1 MEKPKI
7 TTICNRKGGTGKTS
21 VAINLAAYLSRLGY
35 KILLIDLDPQSNA
48 TSGLG
53 VDNRRSG
60 IYEVLSGDAS
70 FQEIIMAAR
79 GNLWLAPASENLAG
93 AEVEI
98 VGQENRESILKKSI
112 NSFIQ
117 KQVID
122 IDFILIDTAP
132 SLSLI
137 TINSLV
143 AADQVLIPVQ
153 TEYFALEGLTQLCKT
168 IDLVKESLQPNL
180 SILGAV
186 LTMYDSRNKLSS
198 EIWQELYRHFPYYI
212 FRTVIPRNV
221 RLAEAPSYGQ
231 SVLEYAPRSRG
242 AKAFHRLAKE
252 FLVLS
257 HNNKINYA

>member
-1 MEKPKI
+1 MKKPKI
-7 TTICNRKGGTGKTS
+7 ITICNRKGGTGKTS
-21 VAINLAAYLSRLGY
+21 VAINLAAYLSRLGH
-35 KILLIDLDPQSNA
+35 KVLLIDLDPQSNA

-98 VGQENRESILKKSI
+98 VGRENRESILRKSI
-112 NSFIQ
+112 NSFIE
-117 KQVID
+117 KQEID

-143 AADQVLIPVQ
+143 AADQILIPVQ

-168 IDLVKESLQPNL
+168 IDLVKEGLQPNL

-186 LTMYDSRNKLSS
+186 LTMYDGRNKLSS

-252 FLVLS
+252 FLALS
-257 HNNKINYA
+257 LNNKINHA